1 MALRSSSLDSFVVV
15 RNAVVRVKGGK
26 VGNWEDKIDGVTV
39 RKELV
44 DMLRSAVG
52 QGLRKVELTRRS
64 KTSQVFD
71 GNRAEVNGK
80 RIAVGVE
87 AQGRKKLKQSV
98 PDH

>member
-1 MALRSSSLDSFVVV
+1 M
-15 RNAVVRVKGGK
+15 KGGM

-64 KTSQVFD
+64 KISKRSRTAV
-71 GNRAEVNGK
+71 ATEV
-80 RIAVGVE
+80 
-87 AQGRKKLKQSV
+87 QGRKKLKQSA